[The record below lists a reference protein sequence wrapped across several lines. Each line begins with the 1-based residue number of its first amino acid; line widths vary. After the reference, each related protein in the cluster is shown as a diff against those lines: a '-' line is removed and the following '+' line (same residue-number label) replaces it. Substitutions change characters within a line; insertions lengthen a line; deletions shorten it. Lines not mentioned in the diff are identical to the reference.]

1 VTEKRRLA
9 PLTPDELT
17 VAQKALRAAIARAV
31 PEMVAGDG
39 TLLGPFD
46 GWLREPR
53 SGAATGLLGR
63 ALRSEAVLP
72 ARVREIVVLLVAA
85 HERSPFEWYAHAP
98 AAREAGWPDDVV
110 DAVRRGEVPAPDDAL
125 ERAACAAAAELL
137 RTGDLADGT
146 WAALLAAHGTA
157 AAVELVT
164 LVGYY
169 RMVALQ
175 LRVLRVPVPADAAP
189 VVFG

>member
-1 VTEKRRLA
+1 MTDTRRLA

-17 VAQKALRAAIARAV
+17 VAQKALRAAIARAM

-72 ARVREIVVLLVAA
+72 ARVREIVVLLVAT

-175 LRVLRVPVPADAAP
+175 LRVLRVPVPADAEP

>member
-1 VTEKRRLA
+1 MTETRRLA

-17 VAQKALRAAIARAV
+17 VGQKALRAAIARAM
-31 PEMVAGDG
+31 PEMVAADG

-53 SGAATGLLGR
+53 SGTATGLLGR
-63 ALRSEAVLP
+63 ALKSEAVLP

-85 HERSPFEWYAHAP
+85 HERSAFEWYAHAP
-98 AAREAGWPDDVV
+98 AAREAGWPDDVL
-110 DAVRRGEVPAPDDAL
+110 DAVRRGEVPAPDDPA
-125 ERAACAAAAELL
+125 ERTACTAAAELL

-146 WAALLAAHGTA
+146 WAGLLAAHGTA

-169 RMVALQ
+169 RMIALQ
-175 LRVLRVPVPADAAP
+175 LRVLRVPVPADAP
-189 VVFG
+189 TVIFG

>member
-1 VTEKRRLA
+1 MTEKRRLA

-85 HERSPFEWYAHAP
+85 HERNPFEWYAHAP